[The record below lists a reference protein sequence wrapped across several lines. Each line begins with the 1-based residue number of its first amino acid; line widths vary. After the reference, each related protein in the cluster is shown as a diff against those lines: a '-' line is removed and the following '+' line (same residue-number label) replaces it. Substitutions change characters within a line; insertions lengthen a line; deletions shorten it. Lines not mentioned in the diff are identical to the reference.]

1 MGKQNQ
7 RSRTWL
13 WAGLLLLPLVLAAC
27 GATPGPPADAT
38 DVAAPATV
46 SAASA
51 VEEGKALLADKG
63 CASCH
68 GASGEGVENLG
79 PALPGHS
86 REAVFG
92 QVREPRQVPE
102 GSMQMPSFG
111 VDQISDE
118 ELEKIVAFIESLG
131 PPTGAG
137 PFAGS
142 MTEAAHLRLAM
153 VSLEAG
159 SMDDAMA
166 HVRDLIDSA
175 EGDTREKAEEILGF
189 LEEGDLHEAEHELET
204 MLAEGEGGE
213 LTTVQLHI
221 VLAIGA
227 FQNLADDDVI
237 GHMEDAISVA
247 TGDEKALLE
256 ELLADLKAGKTHD
269 VEHELEK
276 MLEPES

>member
-1 MGKQNQ
+1 MGKEIQ
-7 RSRTWL
+7 RSTMWL
-13 WAGLLLLPLVLAAC
+13 YAGLLLLPLILAAC
-27 GATPGPPADAT
+27 GATPGPAADAT

-68 GASGEGVENLG
+68 GASGEGVGNLG

-86 REAVFG
+86 SEAVFG
-92 QVREPRQVPE
+92 QVREPRQVAE
-102 GSMQMPSFG
+102 GSVQMPAFG
-111 VDQISDE
+111 TDQISDE
-118 ELEKIVAFIESLG
+118 ELEKIVAFIESLD
-131 PPTGAG
+131 PRTGAG

-142 MTEAAHLRLAM
+142 MTEVAHLRLAM

-159 SMDDAMA
+159 SVDEARA
-166 HVRDLIDSA
+166 HLQDLIALA
-175 EGDTREKAEEILGF
+175 ERETREKAKEILRF

-204 MLAEGEGGE
+204 MLAEAEGGE

-227 FQNLADDDVI
+227 FQKIADDDAI
-237 GHMEDAISVA
+237 GHMEDAINVA

-256 ELLADLKAGKTHD
+256 ELLADLKAGKSHD

-276 MLEPES
+276 MLEP